1 MTGFEFFRS
10 LLNQDSDTKYPPML
24 KARHLRHP
32 LRTLVMAYDYYSS
45 AFYDWT
51 HGIRTAKVEP
61 LATLQLSHPENL
73 AHANPYLA
81 SQPEDIRAVFKN
93 LAVDFSQYIFVD
105 YGCGKGRVLAG
116 AVRYPFK
123 AVIGIDFAKELCQA
137 CETNLEKVR
146 STWRCG
152 AVQVFQADATEF
164 DLPHEPCVVYIYN
177 SFRGPV
183 LAAALERIRES
194 VEKFPRHVRIAY
206 VTPTF
211 PEFFEQLSGVRIY
224 NSNQRYILYDLGP
237 FIRSQ

>member
-1 MTGFEFFRS
+1 
-10 LLNQDSDTKYPPML
+10 ML

-61 LATLQLSHPENL
+61 LATLQLTRPENL

-81 SQPEDIRAVFKN
+81 SQPEDIRSVFKN
-93 LAVDFSQYIFVD
+93 LDLDFRRYCFVD
-105 YGCGKGRVLAG
+105 YGCGKGRVLAE
-116 AVRYPFK
+116 AVHYPFK
-123 AVIGIDFAKELCQA
+123 SVIGLDFAKELCEA
-137 CETNLEKVR
+137 CEANLQRVR

-183 LAAALERIRES
+183 LASTLERIRKS
-194 VEKFPRHVRIAY
+194 VEDYPRHVRIAY
-206 VTPTF
+206 VTPTL
-211 PEFFEQLSGVRIY
+211 PKFFEQLPGIRAY
-224 NSNQRYILYDLGP
+224 KSNARYVLYDLGE
-237 FIRSQ
+237 

>member
-1 MTGFEFFRS
+1 
-10 LLNQDSDTKYPPML
+10 ML

-61 LATLQLSHPENL
+61 LSTLQLSRPENL

-81 SQPEDIRAVFKN
+81 SQPEDIRSVFKTLN
-93 LAVDFSQYIFVD
+93 VDFSKYCFVD
-105 YGCGKGRVLAG
+105 YGCGKGRVLAE

-123 AVIGIDFAKELCQA
+123 SVIGIDFAKELCEA
-137 CETNLEKVR
+137 SGANLEKVR

-152 AVQVFQADATEF
+152 EVKILNVDATEF
-164 DLPHEPCVVYIYN
+164 DLPPEPCVVYIYN

-183 LAAALERIRES
+183 LAAALERIRKSAEN
-194 VEKFPRHVRIAY
+194 FPRHVRIAY
-206 VTPTF
+206 VTPTL
-211 PEFFEQLSGVRIY
+211 PEFFEQLPGIRVHK
-224 NSNQRYILYDLGP
+224 SNQRYILYDLGELP
-237 FIRSQ
+237 